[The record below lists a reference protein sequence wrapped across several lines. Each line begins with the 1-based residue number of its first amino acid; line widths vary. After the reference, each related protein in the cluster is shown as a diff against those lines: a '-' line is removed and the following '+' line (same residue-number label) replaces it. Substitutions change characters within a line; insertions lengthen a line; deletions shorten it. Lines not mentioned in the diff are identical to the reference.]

1 LTDENLDEK
10 TASAVNILQ
19 QIFGFSQNSTVTQEV
34 VDGSSVMTVNPETII
49 VEQVTRMTVI
59 KRSGF
64 QGIRSGISVISM
76 KTMFL
81 TIM

>member
-49 VEQVTRMTVI
+49 VEQVTRMTV
-59 KRSGF
+59 
-64 QGIRSGISVISM
+64 
-76 KTMFL
+76 
-81 TIM
+81 